1 MAKQI
6 ISDETKNEWNRDP
19 NNWKFGFLYYNP
31 SDNRLF
37 PPQKIKEMG
46 WTINFANPR
55 SIFSV
60 TILIASILLLTFLYK
75 TFYEN

>member
-37 PPQKIKEMG
+37 PPKKIKEMG

-60 TILIASILLLTFLYK
+60 IILIASILLLTFLYK
-75 TFYEN
+75 TYYEN